1 MKVWVSRTDRLGDV
15 IMALPA
21 LNYLRE
27 ALPTAEI
34 DFYCA
39 EPFRKLLQPFLAARR
54 IRLATTD
61 DLTGYSAG
69 LFLNTDSRLLFRA
82 WFRQMRIRVGVLSR
96 WHSFLWL
103 NSGVRQRRSSAEKN
117 EGQYSLEL
125 AQRLVELLLG
135 RKTVTKTEYRVV
147 LDSDPVDEAAAA
159 GRLKLLGVKGAF
171 IVLHPGTG
179 GTAINVA
186 AKDFVEIARSLEATG
201 LPVVL
206 SQGPSPLDAE
216 LVSYLIKHYRK
227 LPVIEGVGLEVL
239 REIFRKAR
247 AVVGPSTGPLHLAH
261 AVGTESVGLFAPI
274 RAQSPARWGFW
285 GGKGKSTILVPELDC
300 PGVSRCIGPS
310 CKEYFCM
317 EKMPWGRLI
326 LKWANGLKGE
336 S

>member
-61 DLTGYSAG
+61 DLSGYNAG

-82 WFRQMRIRVGVLSR
+82 WLRQMSIRVGVYSR
-96 WHSFLWL
+96 WPSFLWL
-103 NSGVRQRRSSAEKN
+103 NAGMRQRRSSAEKN

-135 RKTVTKTEYRVV
+135 RRTVTKEEYRVV
-147 LDSDPVDEAAAA
+147 LDSDPADEAAAA
-159 GRLKLLGVKGAF
+159 DRLKLLGVKGPF

-179 GTAINVA
+179 GTAINVS
-186 AKDFVEIARSLEATG
+186 AKDFLEIARALSETE
-201 LPVVL
+201 LPLVL

-216 LVSYLIKHYRK
+216 LVTYLKKHFRE
-227 LPVIEGVGLEVL
+227 LPVIKEVGLEVL

-261 AVGTESVGLFAPI
+261 AVGTETVGLFAPI
-274 RAQSPARWGFW
+274 RAQSPARWAFW
-285 GGKGKSTILVPELDC
+285 GGKARSTILVPELDC
-300 PGVSRCIGPS
+300 PGVSKCIGPS

-317 EKMPWGRLI
+317 EKMAWGRLI
-326 LKWANGLKGE
+326 LDWANGLKGM